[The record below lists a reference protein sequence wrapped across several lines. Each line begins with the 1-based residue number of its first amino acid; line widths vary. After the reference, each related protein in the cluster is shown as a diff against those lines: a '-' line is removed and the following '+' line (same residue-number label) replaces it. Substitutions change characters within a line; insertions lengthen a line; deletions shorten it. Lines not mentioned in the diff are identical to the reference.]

1 MIGTLDHAYG
11 EHVHIINDPYFST
24 LLADLSSKGT
34 GQPRL
39 NWLLTALYRG
49 LLGYVFSH
57 EFPKQT
63 RQVVTRMDEP
73 LTGEFLDPETKVVT
87 VDIARAG
94 IMPSMVAYE
103 LLNMV
108 LDPAGVRQD
117 HIIIQRTVGSQG
129 TVTGAQIS
137 GTKVG
142 GPIDGRILLFPDPM
156 GATGSSLTEV
166 MRFYL
171 KRGTP
176 LKMISLNLI
185 ITPEFIRKVHNEF
198 PETRL
203 YAFRLDRGLSPAH
216 VLAAKPG
223 LYWDQERGLNDKQYI
238 IPGAGGLGETLNN
251 AED

>member
-11 EHVHIINDPYFST
+11 EHVHIIDDPYFAT
-24 LLADLSSKGT
+24 LLADLSSKNT
-34 GQPRL
+34 SQPRL

-49 LLGYVFSH
+49 LLGHVFSH
-57 EFPKQT
+57 EFPKKIQRFT
-63 RQVVTRMDEP
+63 TRMDEP
-73 LTGEFLDPETKVVT
+73 LVSNFLDPDTEVVT

-108 LDPAGVRQD
+108 LSPSGVRQD
-117 HIIIQRTVGSQG
+117 HIIIQRTVGDKG
-129 TVTGAQIS
+129 TVTGAAIS

-166 MRFYL
+166 MRFYT
-171 KRGTP
+171 KRGIP

-185 ITPEFIRKVHNEF
+185 ITPEFIRKVHDEF
-198 PETRL
+198 PDTRL
-203 YAFRLDRGLSPAH
+203 YAFRLDRGLSPPE
-216 VLAAKPG
+216 VLASKPG
-223 LYWDQERGLNDKQYI
+223 IYWDRERGLNERQYI